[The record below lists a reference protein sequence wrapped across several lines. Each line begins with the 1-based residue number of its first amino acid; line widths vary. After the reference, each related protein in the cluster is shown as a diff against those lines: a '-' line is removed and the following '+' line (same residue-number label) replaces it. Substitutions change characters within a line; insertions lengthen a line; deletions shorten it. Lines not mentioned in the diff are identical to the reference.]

1 MSLQFISDDT
11 GKTTAVVI
19 QIQEWEGIL
28 QTHADLKKLVDKPTK
43 EKKKKPS
50 DFKDIFS
57 SKEGHEFQKYLTKTR
72 KEWDRNSY

>member
-1 MSLQFISDDT
+1 MSLQFISDDS

-19 QIQEWEGIL
+19 PILEWESIL
-28 QTHADLKKLVDKPTK
+28 QTHADLKKLAEAKK

-50 DFKDIFS
+50 DFKGIFS
-57 SKEGHEFQKYLTKTR
+57 HKEGHEFQKYLTKAR